1 MKKQRVDVTRRDSRP
16 AFIQISQS
24 RDRPEKIFISS
35 PLSAELTR
43 DETISLINALKASAA
58 QMWGDSDSND

>member
-1 MKKQRVDVTRRDSRP
+1 MKKQRVDVTRRDGKV
-16 AFIQISQS
+16 AFLLLDQS
-24 RDRPEKIFISS
+24 RDNPNKLFLSS
-35 PLSAELTR
+35 PLNAELSR